1 MSLYKRVFSP
11 IQIGGVEVPNRIV
24 RTAHATRLSGKYV
37 NEDLI
42 AYHLARAKGGAGLS
56 IIESTSVHPSSTFS
70 LSAAEDDAITPMRRM
85 VDAIAPTG
93 MKLFTQ
99 LWHGGYTDPAAD
111 GGLPWAVS
119 ALPGRYSVAPPIPM
133 TTGQIGELVDAY
145 GKAAARM
152 QEAGL
157 NGVEVL
163 AGAGYLFSQFFS
175 PVLNQR
181 QDEYGGSFDNRIRA
195 LQEALRAI
203 RAATSPGF
211 ALGVRLGGS
220 TDERIL
226 AAGDVNAIALRLQA
240 EGLIDFVNITHGD
253 YYFHVERYA
262 GMDRPVGYQLPVSDR
277 IGQGVTVPRIIVGRY
292 ATLDDAEQALK
303 EGHADMINIVRGM
316 IADPMLVVKAREG
329 RGTEVR
335 PCISCNQGCIG
346 GVFTG
351 RMRCAV
357 NPVVGDEARLAEDE
371 IVPTQNP
378 RKVLV
383 VGGGVAGMEAARTAR
398 LMGHHVTL
406 IEATSD
412 LGGLLNVAKHL
423 PKLHLI
429 GDIAIWLES
438 EIYRLGVDVR
448 LATYMEAD
456 EVLAE
461 NPDVVIVAT
470 GSQPTEVQEFRQTA
484 DPAAQLRIAPGARV
498 MTSLDLSMA
507 GTGDYGKTA
516 IVFDDIGH
524 YEAIGC
530 CEALIDS
537 GAEVTYV
544 TRHLMFAPAVEGTG
558 RTQAALQRFY
568 KRGRFR
574 ILTQSA
580 LASIDKGSAE
590 VRPLYGTATETIP
603 ADTVVLAGY
612 RQSQNEMWEA
622 LQGRVSQLH
631 IVGDVLSA
639 RDIQPAIR
647 EGHLAARAI
656 V

>member
-11 IQIGGVEVPNRIV
+11 IRIGGVEVPNRIV
-24 RTAHATRLSGKYV
+24 RTAHATRLAHRYV
-37 NEDLI
+37 NDGLI
-42 AYHLARAKGGAGLS
+42 AYHLERAKGGAGLS

-70 LSAAEDDAITPMRRM
+70 LSAADDGAIAPMRRL

-111 GGLPWAVS
+111 GGLPWAVT
-119 ALPGRYSVAPPIPM
+119 ALPGRYAVAPPIPM
-133 TTGQIGELVDAY
+133 ATGQIGELVHAY
-145 GKAAARM
+145 GQAAARM
-152 QEAGL
+152 QAAGL
-157 NGVEVL
+157 DGVEVL

-181 QDEYGGSFDNRIRA
+181 QDAYGGSFDNRIRA
-195 LQEALRAI
+195 LLEALRAI
-203 RAATSPGF
+203 RAATAPGF
-211 ALGVRLGGS
+211 ALGVRLGAS

-226 AAGDVNAIALRLQA
+226 STADVNAIALRAQA

-262 GMDRPVGYQLPVSDR
+262 GMDRPVGYQLPASERV
-277 IGQGVTVPRIIVGRY
+277 GQGLTVPRIIAGRY

-303 EGHADMINIVRGM
+303 EGQADMVNIVRGM
-316 IADPMLVVKAREG
+316 IADPMLVVKSRAG

-335 PCISCNQGCIG
+335 PCIGCNQGCIG

-357 NPVVGDEARLAEDE
+357 NPVVGDEARLAEDS
-371 IVPTQNP
+371 IVPTQSP

-398 LMGHHVTL
+398 LMGHQVTL
-406 IEATSD
+406 IEATSG
-412 LGGLLNVAKHL
+412 LGGLLNCAKHL
-423 PKLHLI
+423 PRLHLI
-429 GDIAIWLES
+429 GDIALWLES

-448 LATYMEAD
+448 LATYVEAG

-461 NPDVVIVAT
+461 HPDVVIVAT
-470 GSQPTEVQEFRQTA
+470 GSQPTEARDFRQTA
-484 DPAAQLRIAPGARV
+484 DPAAELRIAPGARV
-498 MTSLDLSMA
+498 LTSLDLCMA
-507 GTGDYGKTA
+507 GAGDHGKTA
-516 IVFDDIGH
+516 LVFDDIGH

-530 CEALIDS
+530 CEALIAS

-544 TRHLMFAPAVEGTG
+544 TRHLMFAPAMEGTG
-558 RTQAALQRFY
+558 RTQAALQRFHQA
-568 KRGRFR
+568 GRFR
-574 ILTQSA
+574 IFTQSA
-580 LASIDKGSAE
+580 LVSIDKGSAE
-590 VRPLYGTATETIP
+590 VRPLYGEAAETVP
-603 ADTVVLAGY
+603 ADTVVLVGY
-612 RQSQNEMWEA
+612 RQSQNEIWHT
-622 LQGRVSQLH
+622 LQGRVPQLH
-631 IVGDVLSA
+631 IVGDALSA

-647 EGHLAARAI
+647 EGHLAARSI
-656 V
+656 T